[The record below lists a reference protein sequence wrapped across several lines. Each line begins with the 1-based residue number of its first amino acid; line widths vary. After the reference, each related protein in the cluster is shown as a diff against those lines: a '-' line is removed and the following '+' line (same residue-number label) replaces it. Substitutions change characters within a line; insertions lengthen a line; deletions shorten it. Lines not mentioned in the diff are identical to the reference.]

1 MLFAEGEMERTRC
14 KIVGMKGT
22 RYKLWWSGKGD
33 RVCGEGV
40 MVKEE
45 LCDKV
50 LEVRRVSDRVTTVV
64 VEKVVLILIC
74 GYTLQSGGS
83 LQENRSFY
91 DKLKCEWIFILQVI

>member
-1 MLFAEGEMERTRC
+1 
-14 KIVGMKGT
+14 
-22 RYKLWWSGKGD
+22 
-33 RVCGEGV
+33 

-64 VEKVVLILIC
+64 VVFEKVVLILIC
-74 GYTLQSGGS
+74 GYTLQSGRS

-91 DKLKCEWIFILQVI
+91 DLDLDLVSL